1 MHVCMYV
8 CMLCMYAMYVC
19 IVWFGMVWYE
29 NGMVWCGM
37 EWYGMVCMFCN
48 VCMYVCMYGLYGMY
62 GMYGMYE
69 ESFETCFSCVIM
81 FLLIVVWRTLNPKT
95 YRLIVMFFPLKTR
108 HRAWW
113 LHCSCGASTV
123 QLLQRSRPK
132 KLLCITRVWGYPI
145 LTNIRQQ
152 YLNVHQLYS
161 KKIGSNS
168 GILQSMGVHDTLSLN
183 S

>member
-1 MHVCMYV
+1 MYV
-8 CMLCMYAMYVC
+8 YVC
-19 IVWFGMVWYE
+19 ICMYMYVY
-29 NGMVWCGM
+29 
-37 EWYGMVCMFCN
+37 VCTCMY
-48 VCMYVCMYGLYGMY
+48 MYVCMYVYVCVCMCMY
-62 GMYGMYE
+62 VWMNECMECMNVWIYIYICVWARSTEYVE

-113 LHCSCGASTV
+113 SHCSCGASTV

-145 LTNIRQQ
+145 LTN
-152 YLNVHQLYS
+152 N
-161 KKIGSNS
+161 
-168 GILQSMGVHDTLSLN
+168 
-183 S
+183 

>member
-1 MHVCMYV
+1 MYLNVCICMYMYVYVCICMYMYVHVCMYV
-8 CMLCMYAMYVC
+8 C
-19 IVWFGMVWYE
+19 
-29 NGMVWCGM
+29 
-37 EWYGMVCMFCN
+37 VCM
-48 VCMYVCMYGLYGMY
+48 CMYVWMNEWMNVWNVWMYECVYIY
-62 GMYGMYE
+62 ICVWARSTEYVE

-113 LHCSCGASTV
+113 SHCSCGASTV

-145 LTNIRQQ
+145 LTN
-152 YLNVHQLYS
+152 N
-161 KKIGSNS
+161 
-168 GILQSMGVHDTLSLN
+168 
-183 S
+183 